1 MSHDDKERY
10 LERIGELFERA
21 SYRQA
26 LSVCDRALT
35 AHPACAEAHDY
46 RGLILC
52 RLGRYRE
59 ALPSYDQAISLEPD
73 YVPALLDKA
82 ELLVFYLHD
91 SLPAV
96 ALADRVLR
104 LLPSE
109 VDQAHAAY
117 VKGVAWANLDDHAEA
132 LVNYELSLSW
142 DPDYPD
148 AHCERGVS
156 LFESYRFGEAL
167 RALKLAIELDPRH
180 ARPHHFLGCLYE
192 YMGDTGLSGRCL
204 DRAAELDPE
213 SYPQPLRL
221 SEPDFLAAGQE
232 ALHTLPREVARL
244 IRGRELSVEELP
256 DRLLLAD
263 HVLRPSAPIAL
274 LSGPERLVLFQR
286 NLERA
291 CRSRGELVEEIAHAI
306 SHVFGHPELARGR

>member
-1 MSHDDKERY
+1 MTEDDRERY

-52 RLGRYRE
+52 RMGRYRE
-59 ALPSYDQAISLEPD
+59 ALPSYDQAIRLEPD

-91 SLPAV
+91 NLPAL

-104 LLPSE
+104 LQPSE
-109 VDQAHAAY
+109 VDQAHASY

-132 LVNYELSLSW
+132 LVNYELSLDW

-156 LFESYRFGEAL
+156 LYESYHFAP
-167 RALKLAIELDPRH
+167 ALKALKYAIELDPRH
-180 ARPHHFLGCLYE
+180 ARPHHYLGCLYE
-192 YMGDTGLSGRCL
+192 FMGELELSARCL
-204 DRAAELDPE
+204 ERAAELDPE
-213 SYPQPLRL
+213 SYPKPLRL
-221 SEPDFLAAGQE
+221 TEEDFLAAGRE
-232 ALHTLPREVARL
+232 ALNTLPREVARL
-244 IRGRELSVEELP
+244 VRGHELQVAQLP
-256 DRLLLAD
+256 DRMLLAD
-263 HVLRPSAPIAL
+263 HVLRPSAPLLL
-274 LSGPERLVLFQR
+274 LSEPNRLVLHQR

-291 CRSRGELVEEIAHAI
+291 CRSRGELVEETAHAIAHAL
-306 SHVFGHPELARGR
+306 GHPELK

>member
-1 MSHDDKERY
+1 MSHDDRERY

-52 RLGRYRE
+52 RMGRYRE
-59 ALPSYDQAISLEPD
+59 ALPSYDQAIRLEPD

-91 SLPAV
+91 NLPAL

-104 LLPSE
+104 LQPGE
-109 VDQAHAAY
+109 IDQAHASY
-117 VKGVAWANLDDHAEA
+117 VKGVAWANLDDHDEA
-132 LVNYELSLSW
+132 LANYELSLSL

-167 RALKLAIELDPRH
+167 KVLKLAIELDPRH
-180 ARPHHFLGCLYE
+180 ARPHHYLGCLYE
-192 YMGDTGLSGRCL
+192 FMGETGLASRCL

-221 SEPDFLAAGQE
+221 SEEDFLAACRE
-232 ALHTLPREVARL
+232 AVHTLPREVARL
-244 IRGRELSVEELP
+244 VRGHELVTVELR
-256 DRLLLAD
+256 DRMLLAD
-263 HVLRPSAPIAL
+263 HVLRPSAPLIIMSA
-274 LSGPERLVLFQR
+274 PDRLVLHQR

-291 CRSRGELVEEIAHAI
+291 CRSRAELVEEIAHAI
-306 SHVFGHPELARGR
+306 AHGHGHPELS

>member
-1 MSHDDKERY
+1 VSHDDRERY

-35 AHPACAEAHDY
+35 VHPACAEAHDY

-52 RLGRYRE
+52 RMGRYRE
-59 ALPSYDQAISLEPD
+59 ALPSYDQAIRLEPD

-91 SLPAV
+91 SVPAL

-104 LLPSE
+104 LQPSE

-117 VKGVAWANLDDHAEA
+117 VKGVAWANLDDHDEA
-132 LVNYELSLSW
+132 LINYELSLSW

-167 RALKLAIELDPRH
+167 KALKFAIELDPRH
-180 ARPHHFLGCLYE
+180 ARPHHYLGCLYE
-192 YMGDTGLSGRCL
+192 FMGEGSLSRRCL

-221 SEPDFLAAGQE
+221 SEEDFLAVGRE
-232 ALHTLPREVARL
+232 ALHTLPREVARMV
-244 IRGRELSVEELP
+244 RGHELTVAELP
-256 DRLLLAD
+256 DRMLLAD
-263 HVLRPSAPIAL
+263 RVVRPSAPLVL
-274 LSGPERLVLFQR
+274 LGDPKRLVLHQR

-291 CRSRGELVEEIAHAI
+291 CRSRGELVEETAHAI
-306 SHVFGHPELARGR
+306 CHACGHPELS